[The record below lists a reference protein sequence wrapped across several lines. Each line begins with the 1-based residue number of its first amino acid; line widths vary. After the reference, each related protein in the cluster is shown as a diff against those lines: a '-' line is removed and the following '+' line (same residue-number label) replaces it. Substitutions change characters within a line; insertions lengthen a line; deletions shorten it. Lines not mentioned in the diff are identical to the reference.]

1 MSNDAF
7 EHKNVI
13 RKNAVVI
20 KSTFSW
26 SMRSVA
32 LAFILIQNWCHK
44 HNVDMPVAAAVI
56 VRVPINLNQFQCLLL
71 NHLPPVIVL
80 VLDMGQSHLRDISR
94 SICKPSSLRWRHNE
108 FDGVSDH
115 QPHDFLLNLLFGR
128 RSKKT
133 SKLHVTGLCIYEV
146 ITRICISPY
155 CKETKKC
162 ICSWPWL

>member
-56 VRVPINLNQFQCLLL
+56 VRVPINLNKFQCLLL
-71 NHLPPVIVL
+71 NHLSPVIVL
-80 VLDMGQSHLRDISR
+80 VLDMGSPICGIYLAAFASLHHYDDVTMSLMASQITSLTIFYSTFYSGAGQRKHQSSTSLAFVYM
-94 SICKPSSLRWRHNE
+94 KSSHK
-108 FDGVSDH
+108 FA
-115 QPHDFLLNLLFGR
+115 
-128 RSKKT
+128 
-133 SKLHVTGLCIYEV
+133 
-146 ITRICISPY
+146 
-155 CKETKKC
+155 
-162 ICSWPWL
+162 